1 MQQIK
6 SDLICEIIRASQT
19 NLLEKK
25 KRAAENGSDDDDRCV
40 TDWILKH
47 ARHYRERF
55 CEELESCACKE
66 LSEILKE
73 LTHSKT
79 DLEEM
84 LAENQVLSGWK
95 NRQNPLNP
103 EGNKKHG

>member
-1 MQQIK
+1 MQQVK

-25 KRAAENGSDDDDRCV
+25 KLNAKNGPDDNDRCV
-40 TDWILKH
+40 TDWIFKN
-47 ARHYRERF
+47 ARYYREHF
-55 CEELESCACKE
+55 CAELESCTCKE

-84 LAENQVLSGWK
+84 LAENQVLSGRK
-95 NRQNPLNP
+95 IKQNPANP
-103 EGNKKHG
+103 EGDKNHG

>member
-1 MQQIK
+1 MQQVK

-25 KRAAENGSDDDDRCV
+25 KLAAENSPDDDDRCV
-40 TDWILKH
+40 TDWIFKD
-47 ARHYRERF
+47 AQRYRERF
-55 CEELESCACKE
+55 CEELESCTCKK
-66 LSEILKE
+66 LSDILKE

-84 LAENQVLSGWK
+84 LAENQILSGWK
-95 NRQNPLNP
+95 NKQNPLSP
-103 EGNKKHG
+103 EGDKKHG

>member
-25 KRAAENGSDDDDRCV
+25 KRAAENSSDDDRCV
-40 TDWILKH
+40 TDWIFKN

-55 CEELESCACKE
+55 CEELESCTCKE
-66 LSEILKE
+66 LSDILKE

-103 EGNKKHG
+103 EGDKKHG